1 MVRVGVVLGGAV
13 LVTAVLWT
21 VVFSVVGVVAVF
33 VAPPVGLFALAV
45 AALPPATAFF
55 VWLGRQGTPPVAG
68 GPGVAGA
75 PAVPLPLRS
84 AYAVRVSA
92 PGRVTRELL
101 ERGLLTAM
109 DLAAPMAGPGAG
121 GPWMPVDVTVSSPPA
136 VRPLGDDGQP
146 IGMLA
151 EAGTVLAGPGPY
163 QAVRHMIAAYEPAVA
178 EGLLAAGEGT
188 ALGVFGEPVVAMERM
203 PDVHPVGE
211 ARTTVRIV
219 SRDGLASHVVVW
231 RRGPLVGQLAARGDE
246 TLATILLGHATQ
258 AADDRLR
265 AVLASLA

>member
-1 MVRVGVVLGGAV
+1 
-13 LVTAVLWT
+13 
-21 VVFSVVGVVAVF
+21 
-33 VAPPVGLFALAV
+33 
-45 AALPPATAFF
+45 
-55 VWLGRQGTPPVAG
+55 
-68 GPGVAGA
+68 
-75 PAVPLPLRS
+75 
-84 AYAVRVSA
+84 
-92 PGRVTRELL
+92 
-101 ERGLLTAM
+101 
-109 DLAAPMAGPGAG
+109 MAGPGAG

-188 ALGVFGEPVVAMERM
+188 VLGVFGEPVVAMERM

-265 AVLASLA
+265 AVLTFLA